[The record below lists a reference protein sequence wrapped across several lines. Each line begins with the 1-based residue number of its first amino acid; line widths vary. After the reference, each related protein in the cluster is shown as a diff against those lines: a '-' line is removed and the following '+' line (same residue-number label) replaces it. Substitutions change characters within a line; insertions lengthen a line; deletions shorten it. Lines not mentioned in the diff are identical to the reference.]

1 MAEEKSS
8 NLINFLKSRIRDIPD
23 FPKPGIIFK
32 DITPLLADTTA
43 RKMVLK
49 IIYDEFENKNIQAV
63 ASIEARGF
71 LFGMLLAD
79 ALNLP
84 FIPIRKFGKLPFK
97 KMVEHYALEYG
108 TSSIEVHEDAIAPGT
123 RVLIHDD
130 LIATG
135 GTAKASGQLIQKLG
149 GEVAGF
155 SFLINLSF
163 LPGNTNLKMD
173 FGVEPHSIITY

>member
-1 MAEEKSS
+1 
-8 NLINFLKSRIRDIPD
+8 
-23 FPKPGIIFK
+23 
-32 DITPLLADTTA
+32 
-43 RKMVLK
+43 
-49 IIYDEFENKNIQAV
+49 
-63 ASIEARGF
+63 
-71 LFGMLLAD
+71 
-79 ALNLP
+79 
-84 FIPIRKFGKLPFK
+84 
-97 KMVEHYALEYG
+97 LEYG

-163 LPGNTNLKMD
+163 LPGNTNLKTD